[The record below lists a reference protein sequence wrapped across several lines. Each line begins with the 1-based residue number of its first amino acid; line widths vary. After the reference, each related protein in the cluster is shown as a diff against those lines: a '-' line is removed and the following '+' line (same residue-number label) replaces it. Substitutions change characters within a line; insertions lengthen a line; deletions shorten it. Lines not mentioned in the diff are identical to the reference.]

1 METMLQVSQQKSAR
15 RSDTIEARET
25 SVAILGVAID
35 NLTMQEV
42 LDAVEAEIAEGG
54 FHQIATANVDFL
66 INSVHDEE
74 LRETLVRC
82 DIVLADGMPLVW
94 ASHLLGT
101 SLKERVTGIDLLP
114 QLARLSAQRGFRIF
128 LLGASEESSAGT
140 ARWMQENF
148 PGVCIVGRH
157 CPDHQPLEQMA
168 HEDILSRI
176 EEARPDIL
184 LVAFGNPKQEKWLA
198 MHRHR
203 LKVPVCI
210 GVGGSFDFLSGRV
223 SRAPLW
229 MQRYGLEWLY
239 RTIQDPARLAK
250 RYASN
255 LVGLIRYLP
264 VQMIATAMQAKRR
277 SQPQII
283 NETVGAAKVL
293 RIDGNFTGALLPR
306 FETDA
311 RSAILSGSHVVLDM
325 SATAYIGPD
334 ALGALIRLLSTARRW
349 KRELW
354 LTGLHPQLR
363 LVVRAGRLDRSIRTA
378 TRVAEALRRIEP
390 ELVPIP
396 QFGNDFALCRIGGQ
410 LVPIHAQEMA
420 DVFRQVHLM
429 LKQTVT
435 IDPASII
442 SPESQE
448 KDRQIRKLIAVDA
461 G

>member
-1 METMLQVSQQKSAR
+1 MESVSNVPQQTSAH
-15 RSDTIEARET
+15 RSDKIALRET
-25 SVAILGVAID
+25 SVAILGIAID

-101 SLKERVTGIDLLP
+101 GLKERVTGIDLVP
-114 QLARLSAQRGFRIF
+114 QLARLSAQRGYRLF

-140 ARWMQENF
+140 AHWMRKNF
-148 PGVCIVGRH
+148 PGVCIAGRY
-157 CPDHQPLEQMA
+157 CPKHQPLELMA
-168 HEDILSRI
+168 HEEILSRI
-176 EEARPDIL
+176 EEAAPDIL

-229 MQRYGLEWLY
+229 MQRYSLEWFY
-239 RTIQDPARLAK
+239 RTIQDPSRLAK

-255 LVGLIRYLP
+255 IAGLIRYLP
-264 VQMIATAMQAKRR
+264 VQMIAIAMQAKRR
-277 SQPQII
+277 SQAQIT
-283 NETVGAAKVL
+283 NEIVGTAKVL

-306 FETDA
+306 FEGEA
-311 RSAILSGSHVVLDM
+311 HSAIVSGSHVVLDM
-325 SATAYIGPD
+325 SATAYIGAD
-334 ALGALIRLLSTARRW
+334 AMGALIRLLSAARHW

-354 LTGLHPQLR
+354 LTGLHPLVR
-363 LVVRAGRLDRSIRTA
+363 WVVRAARLDRSIRTA
-378 TRVAEALRRIEP
+378 SRVAEALRRIEP
-390 ELVPIP
+390 ELAPVPQVGKRICVLP
-396 QFGNDFALCRIGGQ
+396 HRRTAGSNTRSGNARCLPSDSPYVEADGQ
-410 LVPIHAQEMA
+410 
-420 DVFRQVHLM
+420 D
-429 LKQTVT
+429 
-435 IDPASII
+435 
-442 SPESQE
+442 
-448 KDRQIRKLIAVDA
+448 
-461 G
+461 